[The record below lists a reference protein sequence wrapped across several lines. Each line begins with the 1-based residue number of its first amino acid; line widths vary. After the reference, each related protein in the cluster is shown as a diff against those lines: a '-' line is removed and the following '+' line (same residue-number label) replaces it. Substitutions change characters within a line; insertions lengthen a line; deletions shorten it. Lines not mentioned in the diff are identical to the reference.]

1 MVCTIMVPSSLMKGD
16 DGTGREGR
24 IQHLGVVAERAIF
37 MQRTD
42 GYGNGA
48 RESVSANVH
57 MGRPARRVLGA
68 GQGSV
73 LAGFASAIYI
83 ESAAGVACLVPPTAP
98 RGPLNVVL
106 PAFRPGTPELP
117 GAAWRTDGTTL
128 AIDGH
133 GTFAVS
139 PHEAWT
145 PARLAST
152 CPAALAAGIASMGT
166 ALMARAARGDLIV
179 HALACNI
186 RQPVEFT
193 TLFFGAENGFRG
205 KPERCFFRDS
215 GVARHRGPL
224 AWNKAVPPRPPA
236 ALVEA
241 PAIPGSG
248 VARRPRQRS
257 PASLRGHPSAPV
269 TGAASRPGSIDAHFT
284 RAIPALSRWLDDAL
298 AGRGPSTPGPVVDLL
313 GAGRGLT
320 PSGDDC
326 IVGVLVALHALG
338 ERRVGALV
346 ADTVARCAPRRT
358 SRLSAAHLAAACAGE
373 AIEPVHAAIEAVAG
387 HASPGPALDALD
399 EYGHGSGFDALAGV
413 LIAASAIAHS
423 RASA

>member
-1 MVCTIMVPSSLMKGD
+1 MSTVSSDVTRTRHITAD
-16 DGTGREGR
+16 DVQES
-24 IQHLGVVAERAIF
+24 
-37 MQRTD
+37 D
-42 GYGNGA
+42 GSGSGA

-57 MGRPARRVLGA
+57 LGRPARRVLGA

-106 PAFRPGTPELP
+106 PAFEPGTPELP

-128 AIDGH
+128 AIDEH

-179 HALACNI
+179 HALACNNT
-186 RQPVEFT
+186 V
-193 TLFFGAENGFRG
+193 
-205 KPERCFFRDS
+205 S
-215 GVARHRGPL
+215 
-224 AWNKAVPPRPPA
+224 RPPA
-236 ALVEA
+236 TLVEA
-241 PAIPGSG
+241 
-248 VARRPRQRS
+248 
-257 PASLRGHPSAPV
+257 SAVPV

-284 RAIPALSRWLDDAL
+284 RAIPALSHWLDDAL
-298 AGRGPSTPGPVVDLL
+298 AGRGVSTPGPVVDLL
-313 GAGRGLT
+313 GAGCGLT

-326 IVGVLVALHALG
+326 IVGVLVMLHALG

-373 AIEPVHAAIEAVAG
+373 AIEPVHTAIEAVAG

-413 LIAASAIAHS
+413 LIAASAIAHG

>member
-1 MVCTIMVPSSLMKGD
+1 MMVCTVMVPFSLMKGHS
-16 DGTGREGR
+16 GTGREGR
-24 IQHLGVVAERAIF
+24 IQHLGAVAERAIF

-106 PAFRPGTPELP
+106 PAFEPGTPELP

-128 AIDGH
+128 TIDGH

-166 ALMARAARGDLIV
+166 ALMARVARGGPIV
-179 HALACNI
+179 HALACNNTVS
-186 RQPVEFT
+186 RPPAALVE
-193 TLFFGAENGFRG
+193 APAVPRN
-205 KPERCFFRDS
+205 
-215 GVARHRGPL
+215 GVARRPRQRSPL

-241 PAIPGSG
+241 PAIPRSG
-248 VARRPRQRS
+248 IAKRPRQRS
-257 PASLRGHPSAPV
+257 PASLRGHPSAPA
-269 TGAASRPGSIDAHFT
+269 TRTASRPGSIDAHFT

-387 HASPGPALDALD
+387 HASPGPALDTLD

>member
-1 MVCTIMVPSSLMKGD
+1 
-16 DGTGREGR
+16 
-24 IQHLGVVAERAIF
+24 

-57 MGRPARRVLGA
+57 LGRPARRVLGA

-83 ESAAGVACLVPPTAP
+83 ESAAGVACLVPPTVP

-106 PAFRPGTPELP
+106 PAFEPGTPELP

-145 PARLAST
+145 PARLASAG
-152 CPAALAAGIASMGT
+152 PAALAAGIASMGT

-179 HALACNI
+179 HALVCNNT
-186 RQPVEFT
+186 V
-193 TLFFGAENGFRG
+193 
-205 KPERCFFRDS
+205 S
-215 GVARHRGPL
+215 
-224 AWNKAVPPRPPA
+224 RP
-236 ALVEA
+236 
-241 PAIPGSG
+241 
-248 VARRPRQRS
+248 RS
-257 PASLRGHPSAPV
+257 PASLRGHPSAPA
-269 TGAASRPGSIDAHFT
+269 TRTASRPGSIDAHFT
-284 RAIPALSRWLDDAL
+284 RAIPALSHWLDDAL
-298 AGRGPSTPGPVVDLL
+298 AGRDASTPGPVVDLL

-326 IVGVLVALHALG
+326 IVGVLVMLHALG

-373 AIEPVHAAIEAVAG
+373 AIEPVHTAIEAVAG
-387 HASPGPALDALD
+387 HASPGPALNALD
-399 EYGHGSGFDALAGV
+399 EYGRGSGFDALAGV

>member
-1 MVCTIMVPSSLMKGD
+1 MPTVPSDVTRIRHVTAD
-16 DGTGREGR
+16 D
-24 IQHLGVVAERAIF
+24 
-37 MQRTD
+37 MQESD
-42 GYGNGA
+42 GSGSGA
-48 RESVSANVH
+48 CEAASANMH

-73 LAGFASAIYI
+73 LAGFASAIYV

-106 PAFRPGTPELP
+106 PAFEPGTPELP

-139 PHEAWT
+139 PHETWT
-145 PARLAST
+145 PARPAST

-166 ALMARAARGDLIV
+166 ALMARAACGAPIV
-179 HALACNI
+179 HALARSI

-193 TLFFGAENGFRG
+193 TLSFGAKNG
-205 KPERCFFRDS
+205 
-215 GVARHRGPL
+215 
-224 AWNKAVPPRPPA
+224 
-236 ALVEA
+236 
-241 PAIPGSG
+241 
-248 VARRPRQRS
+248 
-257 PASLRGHPSAPV
+257 PS
-269 TGAASRPGSIDAHFT
+269 IEAHFT
-284 RAIPALSRWLDDAL
+284 RTIPALSRWLDDAL
-298 AGRGPSTPGPVVDLL
+298 AGQGASTSGPVADLL

-346 ADTVARCAPRRT
+346 ADTVARHAPRRT
-358 SRLSAAHLAAACAGE
+358 SRLSAAHLDAACAGE
-373 AIEPVHAAIEAVAG
+373 AIEPVHAAVEAIAG
-387 HASPGPALDALD
+387 NAPPGPALDAI
-399 EYGHGSGFDALAGV
+399 EGFGHGSGFDALAGV
-413 LIAASAIAHS
+413 LLAADAIARNRGS
-423 RASA
+423 I

>member
-1 MVCTIMVPSSLMKGD
+1 
-16 DGTGREGR
+16 
-24 IQHLGVVAERAIF
+24 

-42 GYGNGA
+42 GPGSGG
-48 RESVSANVH
+48 REAASADVH

-83 ESAAGVACLVPPTAP
+83 ESAAGIACLVPPLAP

-106 PAFRPGTPELP
+106 PDFEPGTPELS
-117 GAAWRTDGTTL
+117 GAAWRFDGTTL

-133 GTFAVS
+133 GTFAAS
-139 PHEAWT
+139 PHETWM
-145 PARLAST
+145 PAPLAST

-166 ALMARAARGDLIV
+166 ALTARVARGDPIV
-179 HALACNI
+179 HALARSI
-186 RQPVEFT
+186 RQPVEFAA
-193 TLFFGAENGFRG
+193 LFFGAKNGSRS

-224 AWNKAVPPRPPA
+224 AWNKTVVPRPPA

-241 PAIPGSG
+241 PAIPRSG
-248 VARRPRQRS
+248 TARPPRQRS
-257 PASLRGHPSAPV
+257 PASLRGHPSVPA
-269 TGAASRPGSIDAHFT
+269 TEAASPPDSIDAYFT
-284 RAIPALSRWLDDAL
+284 RAVPALSRWLDDAL
-298 AGRGPSTPGPVVDLL
+298 AGRGASTSGPVADLL

-338 ERRVGALV
+338 ERGV
-346 ADTVARCAPRRT
+346 AASAARIVARHAPRRT
-358 SRLSAAHLAAACAGE
+358 SRLSAAHLDAACAGE
-373 AIEPVHAAIEAVAG
+373 AIEPVHAAIEAIAG
-387 HASPGPALDALD
+387 NVPPGPALDAI
-399 EYGHGSGFDALAGV
+399 EGFGHGSGFDALAGV
-413 LIAASAIAHS
+413 LLAADAIA
-423 RASA
+423 RNRGAT

>member
-1 MVCTIMVPSSLMKGD
+1 MPTVPSDVTRTRHITAD
-16 DGTGREGR
+16 DVQES
-24 IQHLGVVAERAIF
+24 
-37 MQRTD
+37 D
-42 GYGNGA
+42 GSGSGA
-48 RESVSANVH
+48 RESMSANVH

-106 PAFRPGTPELP
+106 PAFEPGTPELS

-166 ALMARAARGDLIV
+166 ALTARAARGDLIV
-179 HALACNI
+179 HALVCNNT
-186 RQPVEFT
+186 V
-193 TLFFGAENGFRG
+193 
-205 KPERCFFRDS
+205 S
-215 GVARHRGPL
+215 
-224 AWNKAVPPRPPA
+224 RPPA

-241 PAIPGSG
+241 SAVPRNGTAK
-248 VARRPRQRS
+248 RPRQRS
-257 PASLRGHPSAPV
+257 PTSLRGHPSAPA
-269 TGAASRPGSIDAHFT
+269 TRTASRPGSTDAHFT
-284 RAIPALSRWLDDAL
+284 RAIPALSHWLDDAL
-298 AGRGPSTPGPVVDLL
+298 AGRGASTPGPVVDLL

-373 AIEPVHAAIEAVAG
+373 AIEPVHTAIEAVAG

-399 EYGHGSGFDALAGV
+399 EYGHGSGLDALAGV
-413 LIAASAIAHS
+413 LIAASAIAHG